1 MNRQLTLGS
10 LFDGIGGFPY
20 AASFYGINALWA
32 SEIVP
37 ECVSVTKRHF
47 PDMAHVGDIT
57 KLDGHTLPPVD
68 IITFGSPC
76 QDLSVASGKRLGL
89 AGERSGLF
97 LEAIRIIR
105 EMQEATN
112 GEYPKFALWENV
124 PGALSS
130 SGRRDFKA
138 VLEAFTETEVPMP
151 RSGQWANAGMVR
163 GRGVDL
169 AWCVY
174 DAQHFGTAQRRRRIF
189 LVADFRAERAGEI
202 LFVPKSL
209 SGYFAAGGTP
219 RQGLAA
225 YAQDGIGAAGAGID
239 GYNAQLTGDVAAT
252 LGTNCGMSTG
262 RNGVVEILND
272 QGGNSISVEKGGVS
286 PTLRSQTH
294 GNLPITAYSIQG
306 SMIGRTDGNGPQGD
320 GINENVS
327 FTLNTIGRHAICM
340 ETEQEEQPPLVAA
353 GFDLQQITSKTNRS
367 TLKPVQPTLCGAGSP
382 HVVTAPGSMAEFA
395 PDAMV
400 GINGNLAGTLLA
412 SYCKGTGMRC
422 GLERDV
428 VLCAASGQSK
438 AEIFEE
444 LSPTLNCTSEQPY
457 IVKPGDVGQ
466 VEAIEAH
473 PQIAP
478 ICMGTAQANA
488 SVLDDQSPTL
498 TCAHGQ
504 APILIHPEIAG
515 TLCASGAGLSRPAGQ
530 GNELDFCVVSA
541 GFKHK
546 ASSQAGSLGYQ
557 EETAPTL
564 LAGQQGAV
572 MKAYVI
578 GAYHSGGMLSDNP
591 KSGFYEAGTSRTL
604 DLNGGNPCCNQG
616 GVAVVEGADDP
627 KEQAT
632 AVDCRNLRETDEVS
646 GTLLAKA
653 ASGGYSLNYQNPVRT
668 GLCVR
673 RLTPT
678 EAERLQGYPDGWTE
692 YGEDGKP
699 VSDTKRYQML
709 GNSVAVPCVAYIMQ
723 GIRDAVSRE
732 DA

>member
-1 MNRQLTLGS
+1 MNRGQLTLGS

-20 AASFYGINALWA
+20 AASFYGIRPLWA

-37 ECVSVTKRHF
+37 ECVSVTKKHF
-47 PDMAHVGDIT
+47 PDMEHVGDIT
-57 KLDGHTLPPVD
+57 KLHGGKLPPVD

-130 SGRRDFKA
+130 SSRRDFKA
-138 VLEAFTETEVPMP
+138 VLEAFTDAEVPMP
-151 RSGQWANAGMVR
+151 GSGRWANAGMVR
-163 GRGVDL
+163 GRGADL

-174 DAQHFGTAQRRRRIF
+174 DAQYFGTAQRRRRIF
-189 LVADFRAERAGEI
+189 LVADFRGTRAGEI

-219 RQGLAA
+219 RQGPAA
-225 YAQDGIGAAGAGID
+225 YAQSGAGTAGAGDVIPAISMRIRC
-239 GYNAQLTGDVAAT
+239 GCEGGGKGPLLQIEKSGTLATGNDQYLFAPKDA
-252 LGTNCGMSTG
+252 
-262 RNGVVEILND
+262 VEILND
-272 QGGNSISVEKGGVS
+272 QGGDSLCVEKGGVS

-294 GNLPITAYSIQG
+294 GNLPITAYAIQG
-306 SMIGRTDGNGPQGD
+306 SMIGRADGNGPQGD

-327 FTLNTIGRHAICM
+327 FTLNTIDRHAVCM
-340 ETEQEEQPPLVAA
+340 ATGQ
-353 GFDLQQITSKTNRS
+353 TN
-367 TLKPVQPTLCGAGSP
+367 
-382 HVVTAPGSMAEFA
+382 
-395 PDAMV
+395 
-400 GINGNLAGTLLA
+400 
-412 SYCKGTGMRC
+412 
-422 GLERDV
+422 
-428 VLCAASGQSK
+428 
-438 AEIFEE
+438 AEIMTEK
-444 LSPTLNCTSEQPY
+444 SPTLVAGHEQP
-457 IVKPGDVGQ
+457 IVT
-466 VEAIEAH
+466 H
-473 PQIAP
+473 PQ
-478 ICMGTAQANA
+478 
-488 SVLDDQSPTL
+488 
-498 TCAHGQ
+498 
-504 APILIHPEIAG
+504 IAG

-530 GNELDFCVVSA
+530 GNELDFCVMSA

-546 ASSQAGSLGYQ
+546 AGSQSGSIGFQ

-564 LAGQQGAV
+564 LAGQQSAV
-572 MKAYVI
+572 MKACLI
-578 GAYHSGGMLSDNP
+578 GGAAVM
-591 KSGFYEAGTSRTL
+591 EAQT
-604 DLNGGNPCCNQG
+604 
-616 GVAVVEGADDP
+616 A
-627 KEQAT
+627 

-692 YGEDGKP
+692 AGADGSP
-699 VSDTKRYQML
+699 ISDTKRYQML
-709 GNSVAVPCVAYIMQ
+709 GNSIAVPCVAYIMQ
-723 GIRDAVSRE
+723 GITDAVNQACE
-732 DA
+732 KGGKKL

>member
-1 MNRQLTLGS
+1 MKTDQLTLGS

-20 AASFYGINALWA
+20 AASFYGIRPLWA

-37 ECVSVTKRHF
+37 ECVSVTKKHF
-47 PDMAHVGDIT
+47 PDMEHFGDIT
-57 KLDGHTLPPVD
+57 KLHGGKLPPVD

-130 SGRRDFKA
+130 SSRRDFKA
-138 VLEAFTETEVPMP
+138 VLEAFAETEVPMP
-151 RSGQWANAGMVR
+151 GSGRWANAGMVR
-163 GRGVDL
+163 GRGADL

-174 DAQHFGTAQRRRRIF
+174 DAQYFGTAQRRRRIF
-189 LVADFRAERAGEI
+189 LVADFRGTRAGEI

-219 RQGLAA
+219 RQGPAA
-225 YAQDGIGAAGAGID
+225 YAQSGAGTAGAGDVIPAVSMRIRC
-239 GYNAQLTGDVAAT
+239 GCEGGGKGPLLQVEKSGTLATGNDQYLFAPKDA
-252 LGTNCGMSTG
+252 
-262 RNGVVEILND
+262 VEILND
-272 QGGNSISVEKGGVS
+272 QGGDSLNVEKGGVS

-294 GNLPITAYSIQG
+294 GNLPITAYAIQG
-306 SMIGRTDGNGPQGD
+306 SMIGRADGNGPQGD

-327 FTLNTIGRHAICM
+327 FTLNTIDRHAVCM
-340 ETEQEEQPPLVAA
+340 ETGQEEQPPIAAA
-353 GFDLQQITSKTNRS
+353 GFDLQQITSRTNRS

-382 HVVTAPGSMAEFA
+382 HVVTAEGLP
-395 PDAMV
+395 PDAMI

-412 SYCKGTGMRC
+412 SYYKGTGMRC
-422 GLERDV
+422 GRERDV
-428 VLCAASGQSK
+428 VLCASSGQSH
-438 AEIFEE
+438 AEILRE
-444 LSPTLNCTSEQPY
+444 LSPTLNCASEQPY
-457 IVKPGDVGQ
+457 VVQPDGAEQEQPIVT
-466 VEAIEAH
+466 H
-473 PQIAP
+473 PQ
-478 ICMGTAQANA
+478 
-488 SVLDDQSPTL
+488 
-498 TCAHGQ
+498 
-504 APILIHPEIAG
+504 IAG

-530 GNELDFCVVSA
+530 GTELDFCVVSA

-546 ASSQAGSLGYQ
+546 AGSQSGSIGFQ

-564 LAGQQGAV
+564 LAGQQSAV
-572 MKAYVI
+572 MKAYVV

-591 KSGFYEAGTSRTL
+591 KSGFYEADTSRTL

-616 GVAVVEGADDP
+616 GVAVVEGAD
-627 KEQAT
+627 ETEGQTA

-692 YGEDGKP
+692 SGADGRAI
-699 VSDTKRYQML
+699 SDTKRYQML
-709 GNSVAVPCVAYIMQ
+709 GNSIAVPCVAYIMQ
-723 GIRDAVSRE
+723 GIRDAVGGE
-732 DA
+732 